1 MFIAVAKR
9 KFCKEAE
16 MRYIYKKL
24 VEIKHPANEQRMG
37 LVDDETVI
45 DCYGLGFSSLSRG

>member
-16 MRYIYKKL
+16 MRYILKKL